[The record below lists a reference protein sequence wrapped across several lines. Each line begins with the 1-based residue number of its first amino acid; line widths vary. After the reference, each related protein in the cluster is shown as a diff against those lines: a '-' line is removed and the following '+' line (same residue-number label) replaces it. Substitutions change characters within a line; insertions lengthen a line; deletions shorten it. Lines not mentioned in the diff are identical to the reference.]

1 MNKMNR
7 KQLSD
12 LISRIETIHE
22 ELGEI
27 KDGEEEKFDNMPENL
42 QDSEKG
48 EALSEI
54 IDFLDS
60 ASESLNESVESIQS
74 AIDN

>member
-1 MNKMNR
+1 MNKINR

-12 LISRIETIHE
+12 LISRIETIRD
-22 ELGEI
+22 ELDEI

-48 EALSEI
+48 ETLSEI

-60 ASESLNESVESIQS
+60 ASESLNECVESIQS

>member
-22 ELGEI
+22 ELDEI
-27 KDGEEEKFDNMPENL
+27 KDGEEEKFDNLPENL

-48 EALSEI
+48 EAFSEV
-54 IDFLDS
+54 IDFLDT
-60 ASESLNESVESIQS
+60 AVEDLNDAVEQIQN
-74 AIDN
+74 AIDR

>member
-1 MNKMNR
+1 MR
-7 KQLSD
+7 
-12 LISRIETIHE
+12 SRTV
-22 ELGEI
+22 
-27 KDGEEEKFDNMPENL
+27 KKEKFDNMPENL

-60 ASESLNESVESIQS
+60 ASESLNECVESIQG

>member
-22 ELGEI
+22 ELDEI

-54 IDFLDS
+54 IDFPDS
-60 ASESLNESVESIQS
+60 ASESLNESVESIQN

>member
-1 MNKMNR
+1 MNNMNR

-22 ELGEI
+22 ERDEI

-48 EALSEI
+48 ETLSEI

>member
-12 LISRIETIHE
+12 LISRIETIRE
-22 ELGEI
+22 ELDEI

>member
-22 ELGEI
+22 ELDEI

-42 QDSEKG
+42 QDS
-48 EALSEI
+48 
-54 IDFLDS
+54 
-60 ASESLNESVESIQS
+60 V
-74 AIDN
+74 

>member
-22 ELGEI
+22 ELYEI

-60 ASESLNESVESIQS
+60 ASESLNESVESIQN

>member
-12 LISRIETIHE
+12 LISRIETIHG
-22 ELGEI
+22 ELDEI

-60 ASESLNESVESIQS
+60 ASESLNESVESIQN

>member
-22 ELGEI
+22 ELDEI
-27 KDGEEEKFDNMPENL
+27 KDGEEEKFGNMPENL

>member
-7 KQLSD
+7 KQLND

-22 ELGEI
+22 ELAEI
-27 KDGEEEKFDNMPENL
+27 KDGEDEKFDNMPENL

>member
-22 ELGEI
+22 ELDEI

-42 QDSEKG
+42 QKHFPRS
-48 EALSEI
+48 
-54 IDFLDS
+54 
-60 ASESLNESVESIQS
+60 SIFS
-74 AIDN
+74 IPHRRV

>member
-22 ELGEI
+22 
-27 KDGEEEKFDNMPENL
+27 DCEEEKFDNMPENL

>member
-22 ELGEI
+22 ELDEI
-27 KDGEEEKFDNMPENL
+27 KDGEEEKIDNMPENL
-42 QDSEKG
+42 LDSEKG

-60 ASESLNESVESIQS
+60 ATERLNECVESIQS

>member
-22 ELGEI
+22 ELDEI
-27 KDGEEEKFDNMPENL
+27 KDSEEEKFDNLPENL

-48 EALSEI
+48 EAFSEI
-54 IDFLDS
+54 IDFLDT
-60 ASESLNESVESIQS
+60 ASESLKESVESIQN

>member
-12 LISRIETIHE
+12 LISRIETIRE
-22 ELGEI
+22 ELDEI

-48 EALSEI
+48 EALSEV

-60 ASESLNESVESIQS
+60 ASESLNESVESIQN

>member
-22 ELGEI
+22 ELDEI
-27 KDGEEEKFDNMPENL
+27 KDGEEEEFDNMPENL

>member
-22 ELGEI
+22 ELDEI

-48 EALSEI
+48 EAYLNISSLGL
-54 IDFLDS
+54 IDDIKEKNTGS
-60 ASESLNESVESIQS
+60 TRNTA
-74 AIDN
+74 

>member
-7 KQLSD
+7 KQLRD

-22 ELGEI
+22 ELDEI
-27 KDGEEEKFDNMPENL
+27 KDGEEEKLDNMPESL

>member
-22 ELGEI
+22 ALAEI

-48 EALSEI
+48 ETLSEI

-60 ASESLNESVESIQS
+60 ASESLNESVESIQN

>member
-22 ELGEI
+22 ELDEI
-27 KDGEEEKFDNMPENL
+27 KDGEEAKFDNMPESL

-48 EALSEI
+48 ESLSEV

-60 ASESLNESVESIQS
+60 ASESLNECVESIQS

>member
-12 LISRIETIHE
+12 LISRIETIHK
-22 ELGEI
+22 ELDEI

-42 QDSEKG
+42 QESEKG

-60 ASESLNESVESIQS
+60 ASESLNESVESIQN